1 MCIYTQRLYSCWCRD
16 YYLKPTNLCLPALH
30 TSQPCPQ
37 PSSQIPARGFDLEQ
51 EPGGPLCP
59 FHLQQR
65 DAALLAEGIPN
76 PGYLGLGQEGSGLRR
91 ANTFAGSRGEGV
103 RDREDMRERVRRSEP
118 VRYPS
123 RYKEIEGER
132 EGETK
137 QAQRSTN
144 EVKGRA
150 SKGNNYV
157 FEEEDDVDDDEF
169 VLVEDL

>member
-1 MCIYTQRLYSCWCRD
+1 M
-16 YYLKPTNLCLPALH
+16 
-30 TSQPCPQ
+30 
-37 PSSQIPARGFDLEQ
+37 
-51 EPGGPLCP
+51 
-59 FHLQQR
+59 
-65 DAALLAEGIPN
+65 
-76 PGYLGLGQEGSGLRR
+76 RR